1 MNIVMFD
8 DSVPFDGFTAA
19 TRPLGGAQKAF
30 AALAGA
36 LAKAGHTVTVVNR
49 CKHALMAEGARWRP
63 WDGNRPA
70 EADVLIALRDPE
82 LLGGVRRVDTRVLW
96 VPGDP
101 KYLGTKHNADLLASY
116 APRLLFL
123 TQRQTDA
130 YGGRLSAVVAPPGVN
145 KAFFPV
151 SKDVDPYPDANHP
164 AIPIDEV
171 DKPDEPEED
180 PLPPPHAV
188 VTTHPLHGLEFVLK
202 LWRDRIHSANA
213 DAKLTVYSAVLAK
226 GLEGGDVPDPVKPIL
241 ELAKSCSSANVEIS
255 APKGDRT
262 MVDAYRRSRVHLYPG
277 HPRDFACWTL
287 RDSQTAGLPAVAR
300 GLGGVEDVVDNGQTG
315 FIVPDEDA
323 FANVT
328 LQLLSEDSVYKS
340 FRDTASATERRRTW
354 AAAADIVTQLWL

>member
-19 TRPLGGAQKAF
+19 TRPLGGAEKAF
-30 AALAGA
+30 AAMAGA

-101 KYLGTKHNADLLASY
+101 KYLGTTHNADLLASY

-123 TQRQTDA
+123 TQRQAAA

-151 SKDVDPYPDANHP
+151 KKDTEPYPDANHP
-164 AIPIDEV
+164 AIPVDELE
-171 DKPDEPEED
+171 KSEEEEQEPQ
-180 PLPPPHAV
+180 PPPHAV
-188 VTTHPLHGLEFVLK
+188 VTTHPLHGLTSVLEM
-202 LWRDRIHSANA
+202 WRDRIHPAKA

-226 GLEGGDVPDPVKPIL
+226 GVGGGDVPEAVKPVL
-241 ELAKSCSSANVEIS
+241 ELATACAAANVEIS

-262 MVDAYRRSRVHLYPG
+262 MVEAYRKSRVHLYPG

-287 RDSQTAGLPAVAR
+287 RDSQASGLPAVAR
-300 GLGGVEDVVDNGQTG
+300 GVGGVEDVVDNGQTG
-315 FIVPDEDA
+315 FIVPDDEA
-323 FANVT
+323 FANVA
-328 LQLLSEDSVYKS
+328 LQLLSDDNVYQS
-340 FRDTASATERRRTW
+340 FHDRAAAPERRRTW
-354 AAAADIVTQLWL
+354 ATAADIVTQLWL

>member
-19 TRPLGGAQKAF
+19 TRPLGGAEKAF

-36 LAKAGHTVTVVNR
+36 LAKAGHSVTVINR

-63 WDGNRPA
+63 WDGNRPT

-101 KYLGTKHNADLLASY
+101 KYLGNAHNADLLASY

-123 TQRQTDA
+123 TERQAAA
-130 YGGRLSAVVAPPGVN
+130 YGGRLSAVVAGPGVN

-151 SKDVDPYPDANHP
+151 SKEADPYPDANHP
-164 AIPIDEV
+164 AIPIDEPE
-171 DKPDEPEED
+171 KPDEEEQEV
-180 PLPPPHAV
+180 LPPPHAV
-188 VTTHPLHGLEFVLK
+188 VTTHPLHGLDTVLK
-202 LWRDRIHSANA
+202 LWRDRIHPAKS

-226 GLEGGDVPDPVKPIL
+226 GAEGGEVPERVQPIL
-241 ELAKSCSSANVEIS
+241 ELATSCAAANVEIS

-277 HPRDFACWTL
+277 HSRDFACWTL
-287 RDSQTAGLPAVAR
+287 RDSQVAGLPAVAR
-300 GLGGVEDVVDNGQTG
+300 NLGGVEDVVDNGQTG
-315 FIVPDEDA
+315 FIVPDDDA
-323 FANVT
+323 FANVA
-328 LQLLSEDSVYKS
+328 LQLLSDDSVYRS
-340 FRDTASATERRRTW
+340 FRDAASAIERRRTW
-354 AAAADIVTQLWL
+354 ASAADIVTQLWL